1 MSVTIS
7 EEEYSDLK
15 SDSKFLDCLRS
26 LGVDNWDG
34 WDEAIDL
41 YNEDEEDDQ

>member
-15 SDSKFLDCLRS
+15 SDSKFPDCLRS
-26 LGVDNWDG
+26 LVGRQLG
-34 WDEAIDL
+34 WVG
-41 YNEDEEDDQ
+41 